1 MIRVIRAEGNTK
13 RNWVRNMR
21 KPLNAATPSSDWRRT
36 AMLCSALWALFLV
49 MSSPVQ
55 ANDSAAQNVREIPL
69 EVKGAGPWFRAVL
82 PMQVRFAAAF
92 ADLRDLRVLNAN
104 GDTMPFALLPSSERQ
119 AHNNK
124 IIEARFFPLYLADQS
139 AGMADVRVDV
149 NASGQVIAVR
159 APQEVNAA
167 VKLRGWLLDLGD
179 RHDRLFQ
186 LMLDAAQIPEGFQ
199 RFSIEASNDLQH
211 WQHWSEGQ
219 WVNLSFEGEQ
229 IKQNV
234 IALSGGQARYLRL
247 VWQQPTEAPIL
258 TAASVVNRLTQTQE
272 AALTWSEPLP
282 APTKSEENSYLWGLP
297 LALPLERLRVE
308 SLAANTVA
316 PVDVSGRVYPQ
327 PHAYS
332 QSHLHNDHY
341 KRQLSQWRSMI
352 LHGHKPSTR
361 APIEPAWQ
369 LLACSVL
376 SRVPVNGVES
386 LQNEISLPALPVQQL
401 RLHWDTR
408 GSGLGETAPTVR
420 VAMTEIQV
428 VFLAQ
433 GNPPYRL
440 NIGNV
445 DAKPANL
452 PLNTLIP
459 GYAGESTLQSMGQAT
474 VITSALSVAM
484 PVASPTA
491 IVTDDGRKKLML
503 WGILLL
509 GVGLL
514 GGMVWQLLRKP
525 A

>member
-1 MIRVIRAEGNTK
+1 
-13 RNWVRNMR
+13 MR
-21 KPLNAATPSSDWRRT
+21 KPLSAAKPSSDWRRT
-36 AMLCSALWALFLV
+36 AILCSAFFALFLAL
-49 MSSPVQ
+49 SATSRAKDSP
-55 ANDSAAQNVREIPL
+55 AQNVREIPL
-69 EVKGAGPWFRAVL
+69 EVRGSGPWYRTAL
-82 PMQVRFAAAF
+82 PMQVRFAAAYS
-92 ADLRDLRVLNAN
+92 DMRDLRVLNAE
-104 GDTMPFALLPSSERQ
+104 GETLPFALLPSSERQ

-124 IIEARFFPLYLADQS
+124 VIEARFFPLYLADQS
-139 AGMADVRVDV
+139 AGVADVRVDV

-159 APQEVNAA
+159 APQEVNAP
-167 VKLRGWLLDLGD
+167 VKLRGWLLDLGG

-186 LMLDAAQIPEGFQ
+186 LKLDAAQIPEGFQ
-199 RFSIEASNDLQH
+199 RFSIEASSDLQH

-247 VWQQPTEAPIL
+247 LWQQPTEAPML
-258 TAASVVNRLTQTQE
+258 TAANVVNRLTQTQE
-272 AALTWSEPLP
+272 AALTWSEPLH
-282 APTKSEENSYLWGLP
+282 APLASEENTYLWGLP

-316 PVDVSGRVYPQ
+316 PVDISGRVYPQ

-352 LHGHKPSTR
+352 LHGHKPSKR
-361 APIEPAWQ
+361 APNEPAWQ
-369 LLACSVL
+369 LLARSVL
-376 SRVPVNGVES
+376 SRVPVNGREN
-386 LQNEISLPALPVQQL
+386 LQNEISLPGLPVQQL
-401 RLHWDTR
+401 RLHWDSR
-408 GSGLGETAPTVR
+408 GSGLGETAPIVR

-428 VFLAQ
+428 VFLAK

-440 NIGNV
+440 NLGNV
-445 DAKPANL
+445 DAEPANL

-459 GYAGESTLQSMGQAT
+459 GYAGESTLQSMGQAV
-474 VITSALSVAM
+474 VITSGLSESS
-484 PVASPTA
+484 PVATPTSVVA
-491 IVTDDGRKKLML
+491 EDGSKKLML

-525 A
+525 T